1 MPQVLATDA
10 SAAATTVSLLS
21 DDLVKAF
28 GDCLTSIGSDVMK
41 FVVIAL
47 PVGLAI
53 FGLFKAVR
61 LGMNFFNSIAN

>member
-1 MPQVLATDA
+1 MPQVLATGADA
-10 SAAATTVSLLS
+10 TTTTVSLLT
-21 DDLVKAF
+21 DDLVNAF
-28 GDCLTSIGSDVMK
+28 GDCIAAVGSDVMK

>member
-10 SAAATTVSLLS
+10 SAAVTTVSLLT

-28 GDCLTSIGSDVMK
+28 GDCLTAIGSDVMK

-53 FGLFKAVR
+53 FGLFKAIR
-61 LGMNFFNSIAN
+61 LGMSFFNSIAN